1 MPASMMMA
9 PVGVREKVN
18 GRSNAM
24 VVTGPSPGSTPM
36 SVPRNTPARHASRFS
51 GVSAVANPSA
61 RCSPATTQSLGMRV
75 NG

>member
-1 MPASMMMA
+1 MA
-9 PVGVREKVN
+9 PAGDNEKVN
-18 GRSNAM
+18 GRRRAI

-36 SVPRNTPARHASRFS
+36 SVPRNAPVRHASRFS

-61 RCSPATTQSLGMRV
+61 SCSAPMTQNIETRG